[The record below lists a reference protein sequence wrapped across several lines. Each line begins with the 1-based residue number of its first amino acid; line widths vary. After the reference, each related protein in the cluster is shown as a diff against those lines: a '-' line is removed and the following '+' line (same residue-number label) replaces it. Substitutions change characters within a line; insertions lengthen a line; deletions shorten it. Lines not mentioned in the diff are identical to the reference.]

1 MYIYPYISR
10 GPGKSSKDSENSFNS
25 GTSDYKRNKFG
36 TFLHIYI
43 TQLIL
48 LYIFPPL
55 SLLPPSLPPS
65 LLSLTC
71 TLCMYTV
78 ASECSVGLT
87 GEVVTSCPP
96 MLNLTQT

>member
-1 MYIYPYISR
+1 MYIYTYISR

-25 GTSDYKRNKFG
+25 RTSDYKRNKFG
-36 TFLHIYI
+36 TFLHMYI

-55 SLLPPSLPPS
+55 SLSLPPS
-65 LLSLTC
+65 IHSLTC
-71 TLCMYTV
+71 TLCIYTV
-78 ASECSVGLT
+78 AGECSVGLT